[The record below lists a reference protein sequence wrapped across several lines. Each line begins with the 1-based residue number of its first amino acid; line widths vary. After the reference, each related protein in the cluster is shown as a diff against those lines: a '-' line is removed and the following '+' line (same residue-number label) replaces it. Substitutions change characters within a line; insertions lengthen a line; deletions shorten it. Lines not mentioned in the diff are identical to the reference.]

1 MITVRLS
8 GIILAATAAA
18 NLFGVAAF
26 AQVQQQAGVSALK
39 GHNSNAPVDVTADRI
54 EVQDR
59 ADRAIFVGNVH
70 ATQAELTLETQRL
83 TVAYSNKPAAPSVKP
98 GAPPAPGPSPSPSPA
113 GSGVQIHRLDAA
125 GGVVVHS
132 PSETAKGDF
141 GIYDLDRKLI
151 TVIGNV
157 QLTQGQNV
165 VNGQRL
171 VINLDSGRAVVDGG
185 PPGVNS
191 SGGRVSGHFTVPQKT
206 NTTPSNASPGSPPR
220 NSPGR

>member
-1 MITVRLS
+1 MNRVRS
-8 GIILAATAAA
+8 FGIILALSIAASGLA
-18 NLFGVAAF
+18 GSVAFG
-26 AQVQQQAGVSALK
+26 QVQQQAGVSALK

-70 ATQAELTLETQRL
+70 ATQAELTLDTQRL
-83 TVAYSNKPAAPSVKP
+83 TVAYSNKPGAAPASP
-98 GAPPAPGPSPSPSPA
+98 QPAPGN
-113 GSGVQIHRLDAA
+113 GTGGVQIHRLDAA

-171 VINLDSGRAVVDGG
+171 VINLDTGRAVVDGG

-191 SGGRVSGHFTVPQKT
+191 SGGRVSGHFTVPQKKT
-206 NTTPSNASPGSPPR
+206 APGST
-220 NSPGR
+220 SPSTGRSSTGR